1 MAHRPVI
8 ALVSLLL
15 LAHGCGPAAP
25 SPRALPTG
33 GLVVVSDPP
42 DAMLFVDDKYVG
54 TVASLKGKAVMLA
67 KGTHRIEVR
76 RDGYFAHYAEVTVAK
91 GVQQRLEVQLRQEPY

>member
-1 MAHRPVI
+1 VAHRSVI
-8 ALVSLLL
+8 VVVALLIAS
-15 LAHGCGPAAP
+15 GCGPAAP
-25 SPRALPTG
+25 SPRALPAG

-54 TVASLKGKAVMLA
+54 TVASLKGKPVMLA

-76 RDGYFAHYAEVTVAK
+76 RDGYFAHYAEVTVAE
-91 GVQQRLEVQLRQEPY
+91 GVQQRLEVQLRQEPF